1 MDQMT
6 RNSKQY
12 LIFFELQERALAHFQ
27 WLIRKLFY
35 EQRLSSCRNKDGIS
49 FMKREP

>member
-12 LIFFELQERALAHFQ
+12 LIFLLAEEALACA
-27 WLIRKLFY
+27 
-35 EQRLSSCRNKDGIS
+35 LSVVD
-49 FMKREP
+49 PQALL